1 MQRVQGP
8 VAPLFDI
15 CPKLGGLGKQ
25 IFDLKSVHLT
35 KILLVISSLYYIV
48 SQALGLGRP
57 NEKSKTIFTKLR
69 GKKPEVPQRNTVIGN
84 TILPLNIVFRIFCD
98 FLSDPVKVRP

>member
-48 SQALGLGRP
+48 SQALGPGPRIP
-57 NEKSKTIFTKLR
+57 PGACQPIFMFVGACKSAYFATSF
-69 GKKPEVPQRNTVIGN
+69 EFIG
-84 TILPLNIVFRIFCD
+84 
-98 FLSDPVKVRP
+98 